1 MGMLKRVLAA
11 GVFSLAAFCAA
22 QACAQDSDEPDNNEN
37 FDVGSE
43 GLTFQAGDSFA
54 VNLGGRIHYDAAV
67 FEDDLTRF
75 TNRGDFRRARLELGI
90 QAGERLRFRFDYDWA
105 GSEGWRNAWAA
116 LKVTDN
122 VSVRGGSMI
131 APFSMED
138 MGSSNDLTL
147 MERATSNALAPGYGV
162 GGAVQ
167 ASGDHWSA
175 MVGWF
180 GEPIDFDADSGNS
193 IGEGWGGRVTYAP
206 IRKSREVLHFG
217 LGFQDREIE
226 EDASFRLSARP
237 ESGVADNKLIDTG
250 ALAGVENYTAWNG
263 EIAYMRGPFSI
274 QGEYALMDADRSNR
288 PDPSFEGGYVTVSYV
303 ITGERRRY
311 SRSSGVL
318 GGVRVR
324 KDHQALEVAARYS
337 MLDLDSQTVSGG
349 REENMT
355 LGLNWY
361 LNQNVRIMANYV
373 NARAEPNRN
382 GDDETVNIGQMRLQV
397 AF

>member
-1 MGMLKRVLAA
+1 MFKRILAA
-11 GVFSLAAFCAA
+11 GVAAVALCGA
-22 QACAQDSDEPDNNEN
+22 QAHAQEDEGPDNNEN
-37 FDVGSE
+37 FDVGTE
-43 GLTFQAGDSFA
+43 GFTYQAGDDFSI
-54 VNLGGRIHYDAAV
+54 NLGARLHYDAAV
-67 FEDDLTRF
+67 YEDDITEF

-90 QAGERLRFRFDYDWA
+90 HAGDRLRFRFDYDWA

-116 LKVTDN
+116 LRVTDR
-122 VSVRGGSMI
+122 VAVRGGSMI

-138 MGSSNDLTL
+138 MGSSNDLTM

-193 IGEGWGGRVTYAP
+193 IGEGWGARVTYAP

-217 LGFQDREIE
+217 LGFQDRDIDD
-226 EDASFRLSARP
+226 DANFRLAARP
-237 ESGVADNKLIDTG
+237 ESGVADNRFLDTG
-250 ALAGVENYTAWNG
+250 TLGGVTHYQAFNG

-274 QGEYALMDADRSNR
+274 QGEYAQMDVDRTNR
-288 PDPSFEGGYVTVSYV
+288 PDPKFQGGYVTASYL

-311 SRSSGVL
+311 SRASGVL

-324 KDHQALEVAARYS
+324 KNSQALEVAARYS
-337 MLDLDSQTVSGG
+337 VLDLESETVSGG
-349 REENMT
+349 REENIT

-361 LNQNVRIMANYV
+361 LNQNVRIMTNYIH
-373 NARAEPNRN
+373 AMAEPNRN
-382 GDDETVNIGQMRLQV
+382 GDDEHANIGQMRLQI

>member
-1 MGMLKRVLAA
+1 MLKRVLTA
-11 GVFSLAAFCAA
+11 GVFSVAAFFAA
-22 QACAQDSDEPDNNEN
+22 QASAQETDEADNNEN
-37 FDVGSE
+37 FEVGTE
-43 GLTFQAGDSFA
+43 GLTFQPADSMSI
-54 VNLGGRIHYDAAV
+54 NLGGRLHYDAAV
-67 FEDDLTRF
+67 YEDHLTEF

-116 LKVTDN
+116 FRVTDQ
-122 VSVRGGSMI
+122 VTVRGGSMI

-138 MGSSNDLTL
+138 MGSSNELTL
-147 MERATSNALAPGYGV
+147 MERGLANALAPGYGV

-167 ASGDHWSA
+167 ASGDHWTA

-193 IGEGWGGRVTYAP
+193 IGEGWGARVTVAP
-206 IRKSREVLHFG
+206 IRESREVLHFG
-217 LGFQDREIE
+217 IGFQDRDIA
-226 EDASFRLSARP
+226 DDNTFRLAARP
-237 ESGVADNKLIDTG
+237 ESGVADDRFLDTG
-250 ALAGVENYTAWNG
+250 SLAGVEAYQAWNG

-274 QGEYALMDADRSNR
+274 QGEYAAMNADRANR

-324 KDHQALEVAARYS
+324 KDRQALEVAARYS
-337 MLDLDSQTVSGG
+337 FLDLESQTVSGG

-361 LNQNVRIMANYV
+361 LNRNVRIMANFIH
-373 NARAEPNRN
+373 AQAEPNRS
-382 GDDETVNIGQMRLQV
+382 GDDEHANIGQMRLQV
-397 AF
+397 SF